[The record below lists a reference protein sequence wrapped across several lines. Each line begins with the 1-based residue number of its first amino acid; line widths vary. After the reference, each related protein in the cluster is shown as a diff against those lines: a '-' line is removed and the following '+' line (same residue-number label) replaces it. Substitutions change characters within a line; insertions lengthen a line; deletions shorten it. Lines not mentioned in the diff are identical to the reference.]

1 MGEPICFGFTRLEAS
16 VRRVTTPFSDLVT
29 VGGEHLVILKSTL
42 FSAVDATDVDS
53 SPYL

>member
-16 VRRVTTPFSDLVT
+16 VRRVTTPFSDFT

-42 FSAVDATDVDS
+42 FSAVDTTDVDS